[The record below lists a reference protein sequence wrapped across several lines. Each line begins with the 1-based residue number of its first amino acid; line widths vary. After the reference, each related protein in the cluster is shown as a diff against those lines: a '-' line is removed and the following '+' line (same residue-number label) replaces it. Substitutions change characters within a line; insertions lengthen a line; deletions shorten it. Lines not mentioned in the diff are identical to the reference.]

1 MCHSSWSEGKRLGVG
16 AAVAR
21 IVVCG
26 SEELEQKMRTVIR
39 EHCGCGASRRGQL
52 AQLRKDQQRRVR
64 EPSQGHGR
72 KERPEFSRH
81 NWAAESLQQW
91 QWQWQGNSER
101 LHEQRMHNVAQ
112 ETACLEAEEQVIGMH
127 RIQTSDLCL
136 PVICTRPFLDATPQL
151 IHHTRVLIV
160 VSPRGI
166 LRHEHVL
173 QHRNRA
179 HVTRCEWN

>member
-1 MCHSSWSEGKRLGVG
+1 MG
-16 AAVAR
+16 AAIAR

-81 NWAAESLQQW
+81 DWAAESLQQW
-91 QWQWQGNSER
+91 QGKAIQSASMNNKCIMSRRRQRAWRPRSR
-101 LHEQRMHNVAQ
+101 LSAC
-112 ETACLEAEEQVIGMH
+112 TASRP
-127 RIQTSDLCL
+127 RICVC
-136 PVICTRPFLDATPQL
+136 P
-151 IHHTRVLIV
+151 
-160 VSPRGI
+160 
-166 LRHEHVL
+166 
-173 QHRNRA
+173 
-179 HVTRCEWN
+179 